1 MLKKKNM
8 DGFENRITPARLS
21 MLEVLM
27 TWIKVNEI
35 RTEQTPGD

>member
-1 MLKKKNM
+1 
-8 DGFENRITPARLS
+8 

-35 RTEQTPGD
+35 RTEQTPGDWALIGNQREDSEYKLLFLEV